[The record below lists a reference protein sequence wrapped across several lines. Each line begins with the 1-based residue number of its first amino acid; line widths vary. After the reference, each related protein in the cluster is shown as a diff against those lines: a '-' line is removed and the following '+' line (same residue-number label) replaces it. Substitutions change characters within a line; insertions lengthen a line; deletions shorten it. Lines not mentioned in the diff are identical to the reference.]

1 MTRDKYSIERIDDSK
16 GSGVYDTVKAKFMS
30 GAKEARKLTIP
41 QTTQQTSARL
51 LIPPSTATN
60 NPRRKLM
67 PRHGSNGVTQRNR
80 PSIIDQINAT

>member
-41 QTTQQTSARL
+41 QTTQQNPKTPKPHGVYFWLNLCLLVDAKNVRL
-51 LIPPSTATN
+51 T
-60 NPRRKLM
+60 
-67 PRHGSNGVTQRNR
+67 
-80 PSIIDQINAT
+80 DCDFE